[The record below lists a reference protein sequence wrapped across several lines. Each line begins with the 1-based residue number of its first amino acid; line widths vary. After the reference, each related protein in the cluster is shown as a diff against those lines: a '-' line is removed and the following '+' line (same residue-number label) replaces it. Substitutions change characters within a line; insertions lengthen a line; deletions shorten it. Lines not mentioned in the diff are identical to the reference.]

1 MAISE
6 LYTEYNSY
14 PGRQVVYMVVPRK
27 YEPVFFEGVQSI
39 DVASNAD
46 EVSHGQFGYKSDV
59 LITRDY
65 QNSSGTVN
73 LKEFNNASYVLR
85 AMTGVSPSASFIF
98 DPSRLEHV
106 DVFCNVWDKARTRV
120 MRSSWFVD
128 FTPSVSETDNL
139 DEIQTKDIAYTAVR
153 KIDFEGHQIVCQ
165 TFMGDQAQ
173 DGQTEFTLQYPA
185 LVDPVVQEAKRDA
198 ADGLRITGRGRHE
211 LCPFQYLLRVWV
223 DGVVLDDPDQAAVI
237 TTAVPTVGASGTT
250 YSNPVSVVHL
260 RDPLPTGGDH
270 VVKVMW
276 LADGNAPIAQTGVTA
291 APVMATVLLPIEAGQ
306 TTWANGKLR
315 VVFSHDLAEKLFRT
329 GTSAADPTVGY
340 LNDHAACD
348 DFTVT
353 IVDTSG
359 VQVMSGNPDTIDT
372 NVTVGTDL
380 IITKNVIDLNI
391 TGAPTTTGTYL
402 GTISYNGTAL
412 QDDAGVITPMHSKE
426 FTITIS

>member
-1 MAISE
+1 MAISD
-6 LYTEYNSY
+6 LYTEYSSY

-39 DVASNAD
+39 DAASNAD

-128 FTPSVSETDNL
+128 FTPSLSETDNL
-139 DEIQTKDIAYTAVR
+139 DEIQTKDIAYTAIR

-165 TFMGDQAQ
+165 TFTGDQAR
-173 DGQTEFTLQYPA
+173 DGATEFTLQYPA
-185 LVDPVVQEAKRDA
+185 LVDPVVQEAEKNL
-198 ADGLRITGRGRHE
+198 DGLRITGKGRHE

-223 DGVVLDDPDQAAVI
+223 DGVVLDDPEQAAVV
-237 TTAVPTVGASGTT
+237 TTATPTTGAGGTT

-260 RDPLPTGGDH
+260 RDPLPDNGGDH
-270 VVKVMW
+270 IVKVMW
-276 LADGNAPIAQTGVTA
+276 LADGNAMIAQTGVTA
-291 APVMATVLLPIEAGQ
+291 APVISSVILPTEAGG
-306 TTWANGKLR
+306 TTWSNELLR
-315 VVFSHDLAEKLFRT
+315 VVFSHDLADSLFDPSATPPGHLTTSDAVNDFKLT
-329 GTSAADPTVGY
+329 IAD
-340 LNDHAACD
+340 A
-348 DFTVT
+348 
-353 IVDTSG
+353 
-359 VQVMSGNPDTIDT
+359 SGNVVFPSASPDSLNI
-372 NVTVGTDL
+372 NVQVGTDYV
-380 IITKNVIDLNI
+380 ITKNVVDLQFSGSSLS
-391 TGAPTTTGTYL
+391 TGSYIGTL
-402 GTISYNGTAL
+402 SYVGTAL
-412 QDDAGVITPMHSKE
+412 KDNDGITTPMHSKE
-426 FTITIS
+426 FMITIS